1 MNGGC
6 NKAPPNSK
14 NCVTRTETG
23 KRGAV
28 VARANETSDAEGVL
42 SIKIESHGAG
52 LLALSDRVIAGRVG
66 SNSTGLGLFEFNR
79 FTFGAN
85 ADAGD

>member
-1 MNGGC
+1 
-6 NKAPPNSK
+6 
-14 NCVTRTETG
+14 
-23 KRGAV
+23 
-28 VARANETSDAEGVL
+28 L

-52 LLALSDRVIAGRVG
+52 LLALSDRVIAARVG